1 MTTTPDTE
9 KATATPFECHFTLA
23 QEQSLLDA
31 LQTHLPD
38 GVTFSNQALKRF
50 CQQGAVWVAELYKA
64 AGTNADANSETPKLT
79 RPGRIRRAKKVL
91 PAGSEVSFYYNPTVL
106 SSEIPSPVLIADEQT
121 YSVWYKPKG
130 VLSQGSKWG
139 DHTTLYRWVESE
151 YRFEQPPHQRPCW
164 PIHRLDKAT
173 DGLMLLAHNKKTA
186 QQLAQRFERTNAD
199 DEPNEPRQPHIR
211 KIYQAWVKGAF
222 PPDTVTLDAPI
233 DGKAARSHVTRL
245 AYDAE
250 RHQSRMEVGIDTGR
264 KHQIRIH
271 LAQAGFPI
279 IGDRLHG
286 NADENAPDLQ
296 LTAVRLT
303 LLSESGEVEQDYN
316 LPDALNTLMT

>member
-1 MTTTPDTE
+1 MTATPDIEKTTT
-9 KATATPFECHFTLA
+9 TPFECHFTLA
-23 QEQSLLDA
+23 QAQSLLDA

-50 CQQGAVWVAELYKA
+50 CQQGAVWVAETLKKPD
-64 AGTNADANSETPKLT
+64 ADSETPKLT
-79 RPGRIRRAKKVL
+79 RPGRIRRAKKIL
-91 PAGSEVSFYYNPTVL
+91 PAGSEVSFYYHPAVLNSEMPT
-106 SSEIPSPVLIADEQT
+106 PVLVADEQT

-151 YRFEQPPHQRPCW
+151 YRFEQASQQRPCW

-186 QQLAQRFERTNAD
+186 QQLAQRFERTNAEDELD
-199 DEPNEPRQPHIR
+199 DLQKPHIR
-211 KIYQAWVKGAF
+211 KIYQAWVKGEF
-222 PPDTVTLDAPI
+222 SPDTVTLDAPI

-245 AYDAE
+245 TYDAE
-250 RHQSRMEVGIDTGR
+250 RQQSRVEVTIDTGR

-286 NADENAPDLQ
+286 DADENAPDLQ

-303 LLSESGEVEQDYN
+303 LLSENGEMEQDYR